1 MHVRGDGHRY
11 KVNVKTD
18 RSFDGILYRA
28 VFDTTPGEWQVVD
41 IPFGRFIPT
50 FRGRIVRDAPAL
62 DLSRVTSFGLMI
74 SDNQAGPFTLEV
86 QWIDAYR

>member
-1 MHVRGDGHRY
+1 MIAPEGYELGDAY
-11 KVNVKTD
+11 AKDST
-18 RSFDGILYRA
+18 GILYRA